1 MNKIIITALLLCS
14 SLCAIAQSRTNY
26 PRVGSP
32 CPELKFSEVR
42 YDFRNKLTATDFKG
56 QWLILD
62 FWNRHC
68 GSCIEKMPGMDSL
81 QKTYPKQVKVLLVGY
96 TGSFYTHRPDSSIRS
111 FYAGIRK
118 RMQVNLPIAYDSV
131 VFKRLEIG
139 ACPYIIVVDPK
150 GIVRAVTIGLKTKDM
165 AAFLAGRKPVLE
177 KAVNR
182 KGI

>member
-1 MNKIIITALLLCS
+1 MHKIIVTSLLFVS
-14 SLCAIAQSRTNY
+14 SIYAVAQSRTNY
-26 PRVGSP
+26 PKVGSP
-32 CPELKFSEVR
+32 CPVLNFNEVR
-42 YDFRNKLTATDFKG
+42 YDQQNKISSADFKG
-56 QWLILD
+56 RWLVLD

-81 QKTYPKQVKVLLVGY
+81 QRKYPRWVKVLLVGY

-111 FYAGIRK
+111 FYKDIRQ

-131 VFKRLEIG
+131 VFRRLQIG

-150 GIVRAVTIGLKTKDM
+150 GIVRAVTISMKTKDM
-165 AAFLAGRKPVLE
+165 AAFLAGRQPVLE